1 MDKQELAE
9 RLARRSQQSRGK
21 AADKLDDLIYKL
33 WKESRNPKTKATTGD
48 LPAASQAP
56 AKKP

>member
-9 RLARRSQQSRGK
+9 RLARRSRESRGY

-33 WKESRNPKTKATTGD
+33 WKESRGPKPKPKAD
-48 LPAASQAP
+48 AQARISV
-56 AKKP
+56 KKP